1 MYPHIESNPTRR
13 CAYKNTTKLIAVN
26 VPDLD
31 LLDQL
36 RAKDKGLINRQFV
49 WGWTLAHFA
58 AGNFTPL

>member
-1 MYPHIESNPTRR
+1 M
-13 CAYKNTTKLIAVN
+13 CLKNTTKLTAVN

-36 RAKDKGLINRQFV
+36 RAKDKGLINRQYV